1 MSDREVDVLARTLWG
16 EARGEGFAGMVAV
29 GFTIKNRAARPGW
42 WGNDIISVC
51 RHPWQY
57 SCWNVKDPNYPCLS
71 GSRPI
76 PTAEYVKAREAA
88 LVVIAGRQPDPTGG
102 ATHYYST
109 SMKTPPAWAVKA
121 KQTVQIG
128 RHRFFRDVP

>member
-42 WGNDIISVC
+42 WGKDIISVC
-51 RHPWQY
+51 QHPWQY
-57 SCWNVKDPNYPCLS
+57 SCWNVKDPNYPYLS
-71 GSRPI
+71 GARPI
-76 PTAEYVKAREAA
+76 PSAEYVKAREAA
-88 LVVIAGRQPDPTGG
+88 LAVIAGRQPDPTGG

-109 SMKTPPAWAVKA
+109 SLKTPPPWSVKA

-128 RHRFFRDVP
+128 RHLFFRDVP

>member
-1 MSDREVDVLARTLWG
+1 MSDRELDVLARTLWG

-29 GFTIKNRAARPGW
+29 GFTIKNRAARPSW
-42 WGNDIISVC
+42 WGKDIISVC
-51 RHPWQY
+51 QHPWQY
-57 SCWNVKDPNYPCLS
+57 SCWNVKDPNYPYLS

-76 PTAEYVKAREAA
+76 PSAEYVKAREAA

-109 SMKTPPAWAVKA
+109 SMKTPPAWSVRA

>member
-1 MSDREVDVLARTLWG
+1 MNDHEVDVLARTLWG

-42 WGNDIISVC
+42 WGKDITSVC
-51 RHPWQY
+51 QHPWQY
-57 SCWNVKDPNYPCLS
+57 SCWNVKDPNYTYLS
-71 GSRPI
+71 GARPI
-76 PTAEYVKAREAA
+76 PSAEYVKAREAA
-88 LVVIAGRQPDPTGG
+88 LVVLAGRQPDPTGG

-109 SMKTPPAWAVKA
+109 SLKTPPTWSVKA
-121 KQTVQIG
+121 TQTVQIG